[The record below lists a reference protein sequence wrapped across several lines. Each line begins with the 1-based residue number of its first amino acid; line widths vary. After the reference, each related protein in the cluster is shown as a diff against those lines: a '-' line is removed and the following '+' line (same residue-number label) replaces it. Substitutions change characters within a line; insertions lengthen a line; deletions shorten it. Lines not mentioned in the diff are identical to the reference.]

1 MKTSWNEIRQA
12 DDFLQGCM
20 PPQERLIIEAKLI
33 LNPAFRASVHL
44 QKQFHSLIKKYGRKK
59 LKAETEF
66 IHQKLFTDPDRKIF
80 QDEIHQLFKNT

>member
-1 MKTSWNEIRQA
+1 MKTSWNEIQQV

-20 PPQERLIIEAKLI
+20 PPQERLIVEAKLI
-33 LNPAFRASVHL
+33 LNPVFRASVQL
-44 QKQFHSLIKKYGRKK
+44 QQQFHSLIVKYARRK

-66 IHQKLFTDPDRKIF
+66 IHQKLFTNPDRKIF

>member
-1 MKTSWNEIRQA
+1 MKTSWNEIQQV
-12 DDFLQGCM
+12 DNFLEGCM

-44 QKQFHSLIKKYGRKK
+44 QQQLHSLIKKYGRKK

-66 IHQKLFTDPDRKIF
+66 IHLKLFNNPDRKIF
-80 QDEIHQLFKNT
+80 QDEIHQLFNNS